1 MKNRPS
7 NVGLVVELTRQAD
20 ALTRG
25 HPSAGLDYPKLVRRL
40 AAAEIGI
47 IWAAH
52 NLGFRQATTAVGPE
66 IRARALTIETSTT
79 STARNSRALPC
90 QRSLSLAALDGTL
103 PDGLASMSDFYAA
116 MIAEAEAAGA
126 PGQPAADEGEL

>member
-20 ALTRG
+20 ALTRD

-66 IRARALTIETSTT
+66 ISRPGAHYRNLDHIDGAQLARIALPALAILGGPRRHLAGWPRQHVGFLRSDDRRGRGRRRAR
-79 STARNSRALPC
+79 P
-90 QRSLSLAALDGTL
+90 
-103 PDGLASMSDFYAA
+103 
-116 MIAEAEAAGA
+116 AGRR
-126 PGQPAADEGEL
+126 